1 MTKITITD
9 PDTGASGVLV
19 KTYCREHGLPYNRV
33 YAMLYRGVPL
43 EEVLR
48 RVASASEERY
58 LRHAKMRRVSYRGVE
73 YRSLRA
79 LAEALGIKPVSLYY
93 RVCYLGMSIDE
104 AVTVRKYCRGCL
116 EYRGQTYDTL
126 VDLASAQGITY
137 AAVRSA
143 IRRYGFPQGVDRCL
157 DIKAGV
163 PRMKYIIDG
172 AEYPTIKAV
181 QEAFHC
187 CHGVARRLIAAGTAS
202 GVELKPRGQ
211 GVTYKGV
218 HYPTI
223 TAFAEAVG
231 LSRQHARVL
240 LDLEKEDKYDTR
252 G

>member
-19 KTYCREHGLPYNRV
+19 KTYCQEHGLPYNRV

-43 EEVLR
+43 DEVLR

-58 LRHAKMRRVSYRGVE
+58 LRHAKMRRISYRGVE

-79 LAEALGIKPVSLYY
+79 LAKALGIKPVSLYY

-104 AVTVRKYCRGCL
+104 AVAVRKYVRGGL
-116 EYRGQTYDTL
+116 EYRGRTYDTL
-126 VDLASAQGITY
+126 VELAAAQGITY

-143 IRRYGFPQGVDRCL
+143 IRRYGYPQGVDRCL

-202 GVELKPRGQ
+202 GVELKPRGL

-218 HYPTI
+218 RYPTI
-223 TAFAEAVG
+223 TAFAESVG

>member
-9 PDTGASGVLV
+9 PDTGACVLV

-58 LRHAKMRRVSYRGVE
+58 LRHNKMRSVSYRGVE

-93 RVCYLGMSIDE
+93 RVSHLGMSIDE
-104 AVTVRKYCRGCL
+104 AVTIRKYVRGCL
-116 EYRGQTYDTL
+116 EYRGQTYYTL
-126 VDLASAQGITY
+126 VDLASAQGISY
-137 AAVRSA
+137 AAVRKA
-143 IRRYGFPQGVDRCL
+143 IRRYGYPQGVDRCL

-163 PRMKYIIDG
+163 PRMKYRIDG

-187 CHGVARRLIAAGTAS
+187 CYGAARRLIAAGTAS
-202 GVELKPRGQ
+202 GVELKHRGRS
-211 GVTYKGV
+211 VTYKGV
-218 HYPTI
+218 RYPTL

-231 LSRQHARVL
+231 LSWRYARVL

>member
-9 PDTGASGVLV
+9 PDTGACVLV

-58 LRHAKMRRVSYRGVE
+58 LRHNKMRSVSYRGVE

-79 LAEALGIKPVSLYY
+79 LAEALGINPVSLYY
-93 RVCYLGMSIDE
+93 RVSHLGMSIDE
-104 AVTVRKYCRGCL
+104 AVTIRKYVRGCL
-116 EYRGQTYDTL
+116 EYRGQTYYTL
-126 VDLASAQGITY
+126 VDLASAQGISY
-137 AAVRSA
+137 AAVRKA
-143 IRRYGFPQGVDRCL
+143 IRRYGYPQGVDRCL

-163 PRMKYIIDG
+163 PRMKYRIDG

-187 CHGVARRLIAAGTAS
+187 CYGAARRLIAAGTAS
-202 GVELKPRGQ
+202 GVELKHRGRS
-211 GVTYKGV
+211 VTYKGV
-218 HYPTI
+218 RYPTL

-231 LSRQHARVL
+231 LSWRYARVL

>member
-93 RVCYLGMSIDE
+93 RVSHLGMSIDE
-104 AVTVRKYCRGCL
+104 AVTVRKYARGCL
-116 EYRGQTYDTL
+116 EYRGQTYYTL
-126 VDLASAQGITY
+126 VDLASAQGISY
-137 AAVRSA
+137 AAVRKA

-163 PRMKYIIDG
+163 PRVKYIIDG

-187 CHGVARRLIAAGTAS
+187 CHGVACRLIAAGTAS
-202 GVELKPRGQ
+202 GVELKPRGR

-218 HYPTI
+218 RYPTI

-231 LSRQHARVL
+231 LSWQHARVL
-240 LDLEKEDKYDTR
+240 LDLEKEDEYDTR

>member
-9 PDTGASGVLV
+9 PDTGACVLV

-58 LRHAKMRRVSYRGVE
+58 LRHAKMRSVSYRGVE

-93 RVCYLGMSIDE
+93 RVSHLGMSIDE
-104 AVTVRKYCRGCL
+104 AVTIRKYVRGCL
-116 EYRGQTYDTL
+116 EYRGQTYYTL
-126 VDLASAQGITY
+126 VDLASAQGISY
-137 AAVRSA
+137 AAVRKA
-143 IRRYGFPQGVDRCL
+143 IRRYGYPQGVDRCL

-163 PRMKYIIDG
+163 PRMKYRIDG

-187 CHGVARRLIAAGTAS
+187 CYGAARRLIAAGTAS
-202 GVELKPRGQ
+202 GVELKHRGRS
-211 GVTYKGV
+211 VTYKGV
-218 HYPTI
+218 RYPTL

-231 LSRQHARVL
+231 LSWRYARVL

>member
-79 LAEALGIKPVSLYY
+79 LAEVLGIKPVSLYY

-104 AVTVRKYCRGCL
+104 AVAVRKYVRGGL

-157 DIKAGV
+157 DNKAGV
-163 PRMKYIIDG
+163 PRMKYFIDG
-172 AEYPTIKAV
+172 AGYPTLKAV

-187 CHGVARRLIAAGTAS
+187 CHGVARRLIDAGTAS
-202 GVELKPRGQ
+202 GVGLKPRGR

-218 HYPTI
+218 RYPTLN
-223 TAFAEAVG
+223 AFAESVG

-240 LDLEKEDKYDTR
+240 LDLEKEDEYDTR